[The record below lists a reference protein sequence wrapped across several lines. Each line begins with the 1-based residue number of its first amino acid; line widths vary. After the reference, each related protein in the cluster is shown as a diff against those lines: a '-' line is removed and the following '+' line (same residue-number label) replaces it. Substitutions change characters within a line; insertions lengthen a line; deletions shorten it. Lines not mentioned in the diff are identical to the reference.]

1 MEIMVKIWGPEISAY
16 LNSGFSGKA
25 MVSNQMAAKKVI
37 SARFSSCICSVSCRV
52 LRPRHAKLRSGK
64 MTPGCLLIWC
74 EKHRFN
80 IVSMVPYHVHC
91 PPSPPALVA
100 SSSSKMSPQE
110 GQHRSVFAAIL
121 RQSWTDQS
129 GWLRLRQI
137 PKSGGAGDTAQG
149 K

>member
-64 MTPGCLLIWC
+64 MTPGCCWFGV
-74 EKHRFN
+74 KN
-80 IVSMVPYHVHC
+80 IVSTSFQWSLTMSIAHPVHQLWWHPAPLRC
-91 PPSPPALVA
+91 RPGRTTPQCLCCNTSPVVNGSKWLA
-100 SSSSKMSPQE
+100 SPTADSKVW
-110 GQHRSVFAAIL
+110 R
-121 RQSWTDQS
+121 
-129 GWLRLRQI
+129 
-137 PKSGGAGDTAQG
+137 AGDTAQE